1 MSVFSVRPRT
11 VRAAGF
17 ALNRPWCVRGISL
30 TLALFIGPA
39 LSAAPDPEVGAPLV
53 RAFKPREYQGS
64 PSVARVLPHPATG
77 ELLLLA
83 GTFLHIY
90 NGTTWTALQTD
101 TPGARCLALD
111 ASGRAWLG
119 GVDQLGYAERDAL
132 GAWRFQPLS
141 EKLPAEHRKLGRIW
155 DCVVQPDAVW
165 FATDTKVIRWQA
177 GAFRVWTFPG
187 TGTLLGAGGQ
197 LFFQLKNQSLLRWDG
212 AEFRE
217 ISRDPLVAGPSVMR
231 LYAAEPGALLGMNS
245 AGGFFRLRD
254 TQVEPIAPAFEATLG
269 NARLICAL
277 PRPGG
282 GWYAGTDRAGILVT
296 AADGQLVRRLD
307 KSAGLTESP
316 IMDLALDRDGALW
329 AATLAGPFQ
338 IAQPEGATFFGE
350 AQGVPQG
357 FSQGLDRHQGN
368 LYLSTPSGLLQL
380 IPATAE
386 TSARFQPVAG
396 SPRYTQKTLARPD
409 GLLLT
414 HALGL
419 TRFHDGQFT
428 ALVTTD
434 GSNPLTAIAASADAR
449 WLFVGRSAGFTIY
462 ARDGETVR
470 EVRHFP
476 ALGQVRTVHV
486 DADGTVWL
494 GTSSRGIHRVQPGP
508 APALWAEPVI
518 TTFDQA
524 HGNLAGGSDS
534 VFAVPTSF
542 GPLFHTDGGH
552 VRFDPATQ
560 RFIPE
565 TRFQQAGKPI
575 SAVGMGDAAAGDAW
589 GSANFDEAK
598 SLALYGRF
606 RGAAFTP
613 APSAIQEALGPIDG
627 GPVLIESTGADE
639 VVWLK
644 TIEGLIRLRPS
655 ALVAEPAAWST
666 QLTHFEAADAGQP
679 LATAGARFRYS
690 RHPYVFGFQAPHL
703 APGAHVEYQTRLAGW
718 DSEWSAWSPNAEVRY
733 LALPAGS
740 YQLQIRA
747 RDRLGR
753 LAAPALLA
761 FAVTPPLWLTGWA
774 IAAYV
779 LAALAALF
787 AYIRWRLG
795 RGERERAR
803 LEALVAARTAELAT
817 ARDQAEAAN
826 RAKSSFLAAMSH
838 ELRTPLNGVIGYAQ
852 VLQADTRMAPDQQ
865 ERLRI
870 VQSSGEHLLRMIND
884 VLDLAKI
891 EAGKIELRPAPF
903 ALGDLLADVAA
914 AHTIAAATKGLAC
927 HLAAAADLPA
937 WVRGDAQK
945 LRQILDNLLGNAVK
959 FTAAGTITLR
969 VAPVA
974 DPSVL
979 QLSTPHFQ
987 LHEKLIEFSVQD
999 TGPGISAAD
1008 QQRLFQPFEQAR
1020 DNRPDV
1026 AGTGLG
1032 LAISR
1037 VLVERL
1043 GGHLTLMSTP
1053 GVGSTFA
1060 FTLPLPPVAPDTA
1073 TNAAGHRIAGYS
1085 GEPRRVLIVDDHAV
1099 NRRLLVDLLTP
1110 LGFIC
1115 AEYASPETARTRL
1128 THGAEPWP
1136 DLAILDLRMDG
1147 IDGLELTR
1155 CLRLMPRGPQL
1166 KILLTTASV
1175 FTFSADDARRAGCDD
1190 FLPKPFRTGELLEKL
1205 GQLLDLR
1212 WRESDSTPPFPF
1224 AAAKSIPLS
1233 AATRAT
1239 LRESLATGDLAA
1251 FTAELE
1257 KLRTTLP
1264 PSASAALNE
1273 LESAAAA
1280 FQLARLRQLLE

>member
-1 MSVFSVRPRT
+1 VI
-11 VRAAGF
+11 RAFLELLHSSSRACARIAA
-17 ALNRPWCVRGISL
+17 ALL
-30 TLALFIGPA
+30 IGTGLITSPA
-39 LSAAPDPEVGAPLV
+39 RAQSPDSEVGAPLV

-111 ASGRAWLG
+111 AQGRAWLG

-132 GAWRFQPLS
+132 GAWRFQPLA

-177 GAFRVWTFPG
+177 GAFRVWTFPS
-187 TGTLLGAGGQ
+187 TGTLLGAGGK
-197 LFFQLKNQSLLRWDG
+197 LFFQLKNQALLRWDG
-212 AEFRE
+212 TDFRE
-217 ISRDPLVAGPSVMR
+217 LSRDPLVAGPSVMR
-231 LYAAEPGALLGMNS
+231 LYTAEAGTLLGMNS

-254 TQVEPIAPAFEATLG
+254 AAVEPIAPAFKATLG

-296 AADGQLVRRLD
+296 DAEGKLVRRLD
-307 KSAGLTESP
+307 KSAGVTESP

-357 FSQGLDRHQGN
+357 FSQGLDRHQGR

-380 IPATAE
+380 NPATAD
-386 TSARFQPVAG
+386 TPAKFQPVAG
-396 SPRYTQKTLARPD
+396 SPRYTQKTLAQPD

-419 TRFHDGQFT
+419 TRFHDGKFT
-428 ALVTTD
+428 SLVTAD
-434 GSNPLTAIAASADAR
+434 GSNPLTAIAASADAH

-462 ARDGETVR
+462 AREGDTVR

-486 DADGTVWL
+486 DTDGTVWV

-518 TTFDQA
+518 KTFDQA

-534 VFAVPTSF
+534 VYAVPTSL
-542 GPLFHTDGGH
+542 GPLFHTEGGQ

-560 RFIPE
+560 RFVPE
-565 TRFQQAGKPI
+565 TRFQKAGQLI
-575 SAVGMGDAAAGDAW
+575 SALGMGDATDGDAW
-589 GSANFDEAK
+589 GSANFNEAN
-598 SLALYGRF
+598 SLPLYGRF
-606 RGAAFTP
+606 RGTAFEP
-613 APSAIQEALGPIDG
+613 APTPVQEALGPIDG
-627 GPVLIESTGADE
+627 GPVLIEGKGADE
-639 VVWLK
+639 IVWLK
-644 TIEGLIRLRPS
+644 TIEGLIRLRPA
-655 ALVAEPAAWST
+655 ALVVEPATWST
-666 QLTHFEAADAGQP
+666 QLTRFEAAGAAQP
-679 LATAGARFRYS
+679 LAAVGARFRYS
-690 RHPYVFGFQAPHL
+690 RQPYVFGFQASHL

-718 DSEWSAWSPNAEVRY
+718 DTDWSAWSANPEVRY

-740 YQLQIRA
+740 YQLQVRA

-753 LAAPALLA
+753 IAAPVTVA
-761 FAVTPPLWLTGWA
+761 FVVTPPLWLTGWA

-779 LAALAALF
+779 LAAFAALF
-787 AYIRWRLG
+787 TYIRWRLG
-795 RGERERAR
+795 RGERERRR

-852 VLQADTRMAPDQQ
+852 ILQADTRMQPDQH

-903 ALGDLLADVAA
+903 ALSDLLADIAA
-914 AHTIAAATKGLAC
+914 AHTIAAATKGLTF
-927 HLAAAADLPA
+927 HLNAAADLPA
-937 WVRGDAQK
+937 WINGDAQK
-945 LRQILDNLLGNAVK
+945 LRQILDNLLSNAVK
-959 FTAAGTITLR
+959 FTSAGSVTLR
-969 VAPVA
+969 VAAVA

-979 QLSTPHFQ
+979 QLSTSHLQ
-987 LHEKLIEFSVQD
+987 LQEKLIAFSVQD

-1008 QQRLFQPFEQAR
+1008 QSRLFQPFEQAR

-1043 GGHLTLMSTP
+1043 GGKLTLTSTP

-1060 FTLPLPPVAPDTA
+1060 FTIPLPPAAPNTA
-1073 TNAAGHRIAGYS
+1073 TNATGNRIAGYT
-1085 GEPRRVLIVDDHAV
+1085 GEPRRVLIIDDHAV

-1110 LGFIC
+1110 LGFTC
-1115 AEYASPETARTRL
+1115 AEFASPIDAL
-1128 THGAEPWP
+1128 THLTRGAEPWP

-1147 IDGLELTR
+1147 LDGLELTGR
-1155 CLRLMPRGPQL
+1155 LRALPRGPQL

-1175 FTFSADDARRAGCDD
+1175 YTFSADDARRAGCDD
-1190 FLPKPFRTGELLEKL
+1190 FLPKPFRTGELLEKI
-1205 GQLLDLR
+1205 GQLLALR
-1212 WRESDSTPPFPF
+1212 WRESDSTPPFSF
-1224 AAAKSIPLS
+1224 APATTTPLS

-1239 LRESLATGDLAA
+1239 LRESLAAGDLTA
-1251 FTAELE
+1251 FSIEVE
-1257 KLRTTLP
+1257 NLRATHPDSTT
-1264 PSASAALNE
+1264 ALNE
-1273 LESAAAA
+1273 LSAAASS